1 MGGCDITCVA
11 SERGCTWG
19 AVWVVFGLGC
29 LRSGEYN
36 GVFACARL
44 LGRSLLFVARA
55 RACDAR
61 GFARIAALALCVAR
75 VRRRRAAWPGMWPR
89 VAAAR
94 AATSRGCSGA
104 RCGRVCVCCAKL
116 ELWQM
121 CRAEWCAMAAGGVS
135 LARAECARRC
145 RVRTRVRERRTVA
158 RAASR
163 CRVRRVTREE
173 A

>member
-1 MGGCDITCVA
+1 MREAPGHGKDKADGHGGTLKRFLRAWMRRHGSTTIDAKTLIESA
-11 SERGCTWG
+11 SFDAAGN
-19 AVWVVFGLGC
+19 AL
-29 LRSGEYN
+29 
-36 GVFACARL
+36 
-44 LGRSLLFVARA
+44 SLTSQLV
-55 RACDAR
+55 
-61 GFARIAALALCVAR
+61 
-75 VRRRRAAWPGMWPR
+75 WPR

-158 RAASR
+158 RVASR

>member
-1 MGGCDITCVA
+1 MYLGG
-11 SERGCTWG
+11 
-19 AVWVVFGLGC
+19 GLGGFW
-29 LRSGEYN
+29 SW
-36 GVFACARL
+36 
-44 LGRSLLFVARA
+44 LFENITGYLH
-55 RACDAR
+55 AR
-61 GFARIAALALCVAR
+61 GFLGGHYCLSRELARAMREASARIAALALCVAR

-94 AATSRGCSGA
+94 AATSSGCSGA

-158 RAASR
+158 RVASR